1 MLKRTTTTPDERAA
15 AVHAYNEHQRDQMM
29 DRQIYYKMRGL
40 SARGNMLTIIQG
52 GSDQAKYR
60 IVRTVRAPKELEAKS
75 QAAPKMKLL
84 GSWCRNAFAGFWFVE
99 EDVPVSPN
107 LTVESLLTTLEEVR
121 CKLARECTPMPAHLW
136 VQLDNCPSEK

>member
-1 MLKRTTTTPDERAA
+1 MLKRTATTPDERAA

-40 SARGNMLTIIQG
+40 SARGSMLTIIQG

-60 IVRTVRAPKELEAKS
+60 IVRTARAPKELEANS

-84 GSWCRNAFAGFWFVE
+84 GSWCHNAFAGFWFVE
-99 EDVPVSPN
+99 EDVPTPR
-107 LTVESLLTTLEEVR
+107 TLQWSR
-121 CKLARECTPMPAHLW
+121 C
-136 VQLDNCPSEK
+136 